1 MKIIFNY
8 NLRFDWQYF
17 GIFELQQAP
26 VDKPVVLSLTYF
38 FQLNYLWTL
47 RTRPQDIKLS
57 FFDLPIPVLE

>member
-8 NLRFDWQYF
+8 NWFDWQYF

-26 VDKPVVLSLTYF
+26 VDKPVLSLKYF